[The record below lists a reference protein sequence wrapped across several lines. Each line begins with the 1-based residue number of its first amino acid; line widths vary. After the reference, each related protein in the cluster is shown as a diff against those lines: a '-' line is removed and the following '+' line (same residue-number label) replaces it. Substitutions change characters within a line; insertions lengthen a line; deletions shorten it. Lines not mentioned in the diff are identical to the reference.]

1 MKHRLHHDLGYQ
13 LFISEEGGLLCQCE
27 RCARR
32 KLQCPGLGP
41 SCGWWCC
48 WLGNL
53 RRGRPG
59 QGCGMGKHAGGFL
72 SLNLF
77 LGDSLKP

>member
-13 LFISEEGGLLCQCE
+13 LFISKEGGLLCQCE

-41 SCGWWCC
+41 
-48 WLGNL
+48 WLWVVVL
-53 RRGRPG
+53 LAWESAAWQARAARAVRA
-59 QGCGMGKHAGGFL
+59 AGAVEWE
-72 SLNLF
+72 NT
-77 LGDSLKP
+77 LGGVS